1 LHSPKGRS
9 RVKVQTHSRIGE
21 QWTFSM
27 AVVARIPTSSSEMN
41 GRNMQKNWMAS
52 SGSMLRSRGN
62 RACQKYMCKIWLR
75 SIQVLSVNHLSRRK
89 VRHPVYKMTSTLTN
103 TDSGHV
109 YICGDARN
117 MARDVEAVLV
127 KILGNGEGSGQG
139 EGEKELR
146 LLKDRKRI
154 ALDVW

>member
-1 LHSPKGRS
+1 
-9 RVKVQTHSRIGE
+9 
-21 QWTFSM
+21 
-27 AVVARIPTSSSEMN
+27 
-41 GRNMQKNWMAS
+41 
-52 SGSMLRSRGN
+52 
-62 RACQKYMCKIWLR
+62 
-75 SIQVLSVNHLSRRK
+75 
-89 VRHPVYKMTSTLTN
+89 
-103 TDSGHV
+103 
-109 YICGDARN
+109 